1 MQTTSKNRKVE
12 EIEIANLFILPLT
25 DSFKLILEHFC

>member
-12 EIEIANLFILPLT
+12 EIEISNLLILPLT
-25 DSFKLILEHFC
+25 DSFKLSLEHFC